1 MDLLVLKRRTIAG
14 LGKLSDDL
22 SSPNKLPPDIRSD
35 VQLLAF
41 VTPFNEQD
49 KGGLEIL
56 AKALR
61 LPFTGNKPTKDDM
74 LRKIVDYLVRG
85 HRRHNLKRVCIS
97 EDGEE
102 FRQCLFRRVCLADDE
117 EPRGLVHLLTPGR
130 FAATVKEFLEWAKGD
145 TMILTSESLPL
156 MESRQEWLV
165 GLREALKSMEKTDC
179 GKIPEEMKS
188 AMKNA
193 RETSMKSVLNRV
205 QWEING
211 CSDCPALYDALVDH
225 HTGEDAAQSM

>member
-35 VQLLAF
+35 VQLLVF
-41 VTPFNEQD
+41 VTPFNVQN
-49 KGGLEIL
+49 KGELEIM
-56 AKALR
+56 AEALQ
-61 LPFTGNKPTKDDM
+61 LCITTNKPTKDDM
-74 LRKIVDYLVRG
+74 LREIVDYLMRG
-85 HRRHNLKRVCIS
+85 YKRHNLQQRVRIS

-156 MESRQEWLV
+156 MESRQKWLV
-165 GLREALKSMEKTDC
+165 GLREALKSMEKPDC
-179 GKIPEEMKS
+179 EKFSEEMKR

-193 RETSMKSVLNRV
+193 RETSMKSVMNRV

-211 CSDCPALYDALVDH
+211 CSDCPALRLGISHRCIVD
-225 HTGEDAAQSM
+225 SIIII